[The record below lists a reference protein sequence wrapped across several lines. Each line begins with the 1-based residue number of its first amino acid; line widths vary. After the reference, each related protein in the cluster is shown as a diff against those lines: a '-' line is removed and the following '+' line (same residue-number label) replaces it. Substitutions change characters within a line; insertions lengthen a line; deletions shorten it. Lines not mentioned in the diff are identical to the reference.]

1 MEPWY
6 LSYHVSLTLGS
17 SLTSQCL
24 EQFQPGP
31 RPSENIWGDLGGG
44 CMLKEG
50 TLDESVNEQKATQS
64 TVTELFREEAH
75 LLDPGPQKDKLGA
88 SAEC

>member
-1 MEPWY
+1 M
-6 LSYHVSLTLGS
+6 SLTLGS
-17 SLTSQCL
+17 SLTSQRL

-31 RPSENIWGDLGGG
+31 CPSENIWGDREGE

-64 TVTELFREEAH
+64 TVTDLFCEESH

-88 SAEC
+88 SVEC